1 MPKRSKWVQ
10 LVSGFHEPLEAKMKS
25 LEAKIAEM
33 QVLTGFDLLLDL
45 LAQPV
50 DPSRN
55 RNLVSQMPP
64 KDSVSCCRVVEISDF
79 SRWKK

>member
-1 MPKRSKWVQ
+1 
-10 LVSGFHEPLEAKMKS
+10 MKS

-50 DPSRN
+50 DPSRK

-64 KDSVSCCRVVEISDF
+64 KDSISCCRVVEISDF
-79 SRWKK
+79 SRWKKWIFVLSWNLLGNHGIT